1 MSIQTTMNNIKLA
14 GIPVAYGRFLEKQ
27 KPPFVIYRG
36 DGQENF
42 PADDTYIYSEPEYQ
56 IEYYFREKNEAN
68 EAAIEQLL
76 LEDGWLY
83 EKSSDAYIE
92 SENIWVIY
100 YNV

>member
-1 MSIQTTMNNIKLA
+1 MSIQTTMNKLKQR
-14 GIPVAYGRFLEKQ
+14 GIPAAYGRFLKAQ

-36 DGQENF
+36 DGQENT
-42 PADDTYIYSEPEYQ
+42 PADNTYIFTQPEYQ
-56 IEYYFREKNEAN
+56 IEYYFEKKNEAN
-68 EAAIEQLL
+68 EAAIENIL